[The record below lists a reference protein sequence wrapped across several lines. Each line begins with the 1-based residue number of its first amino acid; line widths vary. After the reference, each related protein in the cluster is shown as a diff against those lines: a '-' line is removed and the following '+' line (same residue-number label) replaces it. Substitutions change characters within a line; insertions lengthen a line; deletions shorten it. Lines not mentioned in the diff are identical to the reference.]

1 MRGSFAELMV
11 VAIVAALMILF
22 FGAKKLPELAKS
34 FSESRK
40 IIKDDAKEVEE
51 MEASSEIE
59 SEVVE
64 TVEAKEVE
72 EASINA

>member
-22 FGAKKLPELAKS
+22 FGARKLPELAKS

-40 IIKDDAKEVEE
+40 IIKSDIEEEKDSAAEAEVIEEAEVKEVE
-51 MEASSEIE
+51 A
-59 SEVVE
+59 
-64 TVEAKEVE
+64 
-72 EASINA
+72 NA